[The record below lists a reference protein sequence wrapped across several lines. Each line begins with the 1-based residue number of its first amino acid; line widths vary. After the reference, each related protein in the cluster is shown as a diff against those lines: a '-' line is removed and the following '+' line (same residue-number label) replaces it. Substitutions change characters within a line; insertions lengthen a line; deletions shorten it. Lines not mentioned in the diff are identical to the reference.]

1 MFDDNSDF
9 MKGFETGIMMRTKDG
24 KLEDYGCVVPEDLKN
39 DNQVIFDTIL
49 AALGTVK
56 AFLPDDE
63 DLKNGF

>member
-24 KLEDYGCVVPEDLKN
+24 KLEDYGCVVPEDFKN
-39 DNQVIFDTIL
+39 DNQDIFDTIL

-56 AFLPDDE
+56 AFLPDDW